1 MWEAGLYLEIQ
12 AVRARCVELGHAL
25 QAADLLSKRA
35 AGELAALKLEVK
47 LL

>member
-1 MWEAGLYLEIQ
+1 MKEAGLFLVIQ
-12 AVRARCVELGHAL
+12 AVRALCVELGHAL

-35 AGELAALKLEVK
+35 AGELAALELEVE